1 MIKSLHIKNY
11 ALLKDVF
18 IDFNQGFTVVSG
30 ETGAGKSIMLDA
42 LSLLLGKRVERF
54 SADENRFKS
63 TIEAVFIIDK
73 SKKQFFTDNDL
84 DFEQETVVRR
94 EINTIGKSRAFI
106 NDTPVLLQVLSDFGK
121 QIIEIH
127 SQHQSILLKD
137 EQSQFLLIDQFA
149 KSEKELISY
158 QKDLKE
164 YTSLVSELNII
175 KKSENLTSSELDFL
189 HFQFQELDTANLI
202 KNEKEDIENN
212 ISLLENIDGI
222 SNAIAEGEHFLNNEQ
237 VGVFTSLSA
246 VKRKLIEFD
255 TFSDLSTRLDA
266 VLIELNDI
274 NSELSDINN
283 KLNANPEQLL
293 KLNNRLDIL
302 NNLLLKHR
310 KKFIEELIDLKHDI
324 KQKIQLSSSF
334 KVQVNAKQQAID
346 KQILVLKAAAK
357 VLNTKRN
364 KVLPKI
370 KQKVQTHLQQLGM
383 PYSKFEVVFNE
394 INQFNR
400 NGNTTISF
408 LFSANKGGVLQ
419 DVSKV
424 ASGGELS
431 RLMLAIKYI
440 TAQLSKINILVFD
453 EIDSGVS
460 GEIASLMGDMMINIS
475 VENQLIA
482 ISHLPQIA
490 SKANCHLKVVKKI
503 VDGNTISD
511 VISLNK
517 KQRLE
522 EIAKLL
528 SGKKLTK
535 AAFDNAEELLNQ

>member
-11 ALLKDVF
+11 ALLKNVF
-18 IDFNQGFTVVSG
+18 ININHGFTVVSG

-54 SADENRFKS
+54 SIDENRFKS
-63 TIEAVFIIDK
+63 TIEAVFTIDK

-106 NDTPVLLQVLSDFGK
+106 NDTPVLLQVLTDFGK
-121 QIIEIH
+121 PIIEIH
-127 SQHQSILLKD
+127 SQHQSVLLKD
-137 EQSQFLLIDQFA
+137 KQSQFLLIDQFA
-149 KSEKELISY
+149 KSEKELTSY
-158 QKDLKE
+158 HKELKQ
-164 YTSLVSELNII
+164 YIALVSELNNI
-175 KKSENLTSSELDFL
+175 KKSGSLSSSELDFL
-189 HFQFQELDTANLI
+189 HFQFEELNAANLM
-202 KNEKEDIENN
+202 KNEKEDIENS

-222 SNAIAEGEHFLNNEQ
+222 SNAIAESEHYLNNEQ
-237 VGVFTSLSA
+237 GIITSLSTI
-246 VKRKLIEFD
+246 KRKLIEFD

-266 VLIELNDI
+266 VLIELNDV

-293 KLNNRLDIL
+293 KLNNRLDVL

-310 KKFIEELIDLKHDI
+310 KKFIEELIDLNHDI
-324 KQKIQLSSSF
+324 EQKIQISSSF
-334 KVQVNAKQQAID
+334 EIQVNAKQKEID
-346 KQILVLKAAAK
+346 KQIIVLKAAAK

-370 KQKVQTHLQQLGM
+370 KQKIESHLQQLGM
-383 PYSKFEVVFNE
+383 PYAKFEVVFEN
-394 INQFNR
+394 INQFNQ
-400 NGNTTISF
+400 NGDTTISF
-408 LFSANKGGVLQ
+408 LFSANKGSVLQ
-419 DVSKV
+419 EVAKV

-440 TAQLSKINILVFD
+440 TAQLSKVNILVFD
-453 EIDSGVS
+453 EIDTGVS
-460 GEIASLMGDMMINIS
+460 GEIASLMGDMMLNIS
-475 VENQLIA
+475 NKNQLIA

-490 SKANCHLKVVKKI
+490 SKANSHLKVVKRI
-503 VDGNTISD
+503 VDSNTISD
-511 VISLNK
+511 VISLNQQ
-517 KQRLE
+517 QRIK